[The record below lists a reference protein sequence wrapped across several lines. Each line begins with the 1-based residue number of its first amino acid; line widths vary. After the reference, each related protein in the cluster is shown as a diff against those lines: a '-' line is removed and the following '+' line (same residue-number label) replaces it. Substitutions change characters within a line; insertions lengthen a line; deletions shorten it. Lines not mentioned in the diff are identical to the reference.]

1 MAGTFNQSLQ
11 CTQDVFIGFQAP
23 SPPVSS
29 KQSASAAGMGTDTEA
44 LGSKQQW
51 VKNNHKKT
59 CEKFTTQVGKYA
71 TEKFSDSFS
80 ISHILSLLVE
90 SEDHHAH
97 MAHQLTHSQVTA
109 CGFRRSTGKVPS
121 FRGAS
126 VSSRICLLHSSSSS
140 SYSGLGA
147 ANGDISPNLLQRTIP
162 FCYTPPTL
170 MGLWARRWGSTS
182 TWRIRCILV
191 GRSLVE

>member
-1 MAGTFNQSLQ
+1 
-11 CTQDVFIGFQAP
+11 
-23 SPPVSS
+23 
-29 KQSASAAGMGTDTEA
+29 MGADTET
-44 LGSKQQW
+44 LGSKWQR

-59 CEKFTTQVGKYA
+59 CEKVATQVGKYA
-71 TEKFSDSFS
+71 IEKFSDSFS

-147 ANGDISPNLLQRTIP
+147 ANGDISPNLPQRTIL
-162 FCYTPPTL
+162 FCYTPPML

-191 GRSLVE
+191 GRSLVERQLL